1 MGRKRRERAERVY
14 NNVVIALCIMCMICL
29 TGQMIVARER
39 MQKEQMKIEQHE
51 REFDARMNRIDAGR
65 RNSYEEALLEKAV
78 QWQQSQK
85 GK

>member
-1 MGRKRRERAERVY
+1 MERKRRERAERAY

-29 TGQMIVARER
+29 TGQMIVVRER
-39 MQKEQMKIEQHE
+39 MQKEQMKIEQHD
-51 REFDARMNRIDAGR
+51 REFDARMNQIDAGR

>member
-1 MGRKRRERAERVY
+1 MGRKRRKRAERAY
-14 NNVVIALCIMCMICL
+14 SNAVIALCIICTICL
-29 TGQMIVARER
+29 TSQMIVVRER
-39 MQKEQMKIEQHE
+39 MQKEQMKIEQHD
-51 REFDARMNRIDAGR
+51 REFDARMNQIDAGR